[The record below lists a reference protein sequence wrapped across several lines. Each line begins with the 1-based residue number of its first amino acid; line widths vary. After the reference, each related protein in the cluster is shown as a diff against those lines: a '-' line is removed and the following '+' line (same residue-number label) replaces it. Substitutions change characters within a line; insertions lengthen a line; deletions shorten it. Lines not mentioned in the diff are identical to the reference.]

1 MKQRNGAGSKRLV
14 EATERFIRSEQKLLE
29 VLGERRILKKAE
41 CEHFAKDLSL
51 SASKKRSSD
60 VFASAVSINRKVMA
74 ILSKARAA
82 GARPVSDS
90 DVLAEL
96 SRITQAKSDSVEA
109 FRESLLQIK
118 IAIPF
123 ENATLFLVN
132 RETQA
137 LEEAVSIGGRVDLI
151 GHVRFDR
158 GRGFSSWV
166 AQQRKP
172 VLLNDLHR
180 EGGPDAVCLRSF
192 LSVPILVQSEVVGV
206 INMSHSRPGAFDEE
220 SATRL
225 ALMAMPISAVAIRVL
240 LRRERERLATTDDL
254 TKLYNK
260 RHFDRNLEAEVGKAK
275 RYGHKVSVV
284 VLDVD
289 AAQERKGRTG
299 QGIGDQ
305 VLSDMGRLLKRS
317 ARGTDCVA
325 RYEGDE
331 FRILLPHTDAAR
343 AKVAAERFRGV
354 VEQHAFPRRRKL
366 TVHVGVATYPV
377 EVVEASTVA
386 ARVEPETVAVV
397 NGDNGQGPPPDDRN
411 GASVN

>member
-14 EATERFIRSEQKLLE
+14 EATERFIRSEQKLLD
-29 VLGERRILKKAE
+29 VLGERRILKKTE
-41 CEHFAKDLSL
+41 CDHFAKDLSL
-51 SASKKRSSD
+51 SAAKKRSSD
-60 VFASAVSINRKVMA
+60 VFASAVSINRKLMG
-74 ILSKARAA
+74 ILSKSRSSSV
-82 GARPVSDS
+82 RPVSDS
-90 DVLAEL
+90 DVLGEL
-96 SRITQAKSDSVEA
+96 GRITQSNLDPIET
-109 FRESLLQIK
+109 FREALLQIRL
-118 IAIPF
+118 AIPY

-132 RETQA
+132 RETQC
-137 LEEAVSIGGRVDLI
+137 LDEVLSIGSRVELI

-158 GRGFSSWV
+158 GKGFSSWV

-220 SATRL
+220 SASRL
-225 ALMAMPISAVAIRVL
+225 ALMAMPISAVAIRTL
-240 LRRERERLATTDDL
+240 LRRERERLAMTDDV
-254 TKLYNK
+254 TTLYNK

-289 AAQERKGRTG
+289 GAQERKGRTG
-299 QGIGDQ
+299 QGMGDQ

-325 RYEGDE
+325 RYDGDE

-343 AKVAAERFRGV
+343 AKVAAERLRGL
-354 VEQHAFPRRRKL
+354 VEQHAFPRRRKV
-366 TVHVGVATYPV
+366 TVNIGVATYPV
-377 EVVEASTVA
+377 D
-386 ARVEPETVAVV
+386 VAVQV
-397 NGDNGQGPPPDDRN
+397 AEAPAHIALVAEAPAPI
-411 GASVN
+411 ALVPELVPEP